1 MYFNSSFLSHVF
13 LGGTSRR
20 VTKLQLYILKLFH
33 RYVHILNF
41 FIANQ
46 IWADEKKNLDAPS
59 ISWVEQRILN
69 VSRNLQFIL
78 ICSNGFLFRS

>member
-59 ISWVEQRILN
+59 ISWIEQRILKARI
-69 VSRNLQFIL
+69 SKMFHE
-78 ICSNGFLFRS
+78 ICSLF